1 MRFNQLSWADAF
13 EIGGEAELVDT
24 QDRLSEFDT
33 GTDGFTLVHA
43 DASLERNL
51 CGHGFRV
58 GLQGR
63 NLGDVSYR
71 DFMSRYKGFALD
83 QGRNV
88 IVRISTG
95 L

>member
-1 MRFNQLSWADAF
+1 M
-13 EIGGEAELVDT
+13 EAELVDQ

-33 GTDGFTLVHA
+33 GTDGYALLHA
-43 DASLERNL
+43 DATLERNL
-51 CGHGFRV
+51 FGHAFRM